1 MAFAKRIQRS
11 SGLTI
16 LVGLLVVCGMASFL
30 LYHAWHELLSSSH
43 SSSGSAAAAHAQSGR
58 FLPSRSKPLR
68 SRVPRAFGGGVPVR
82 YRAVRLADRLAD
94 ANYSGPDPT
103 PAWHRLSRHW
113 RKMLDPYANLGPR
126 RAPFRIKAAF
136 LVPDVVHYL
145 DPTHV
150 RTRRPYLGEG
160 ERRWTYTHG
169 VYESRLALFSPLS
182 AQGRARAALHRG
194 DQGRMD
200 RGTPTG
206 RAGLSSSSGGH
217 LSFVVRLPK
226 APVLR
231 FGVGVIPETMH
242 ETAPVRFVVEVD
254 GGDGS
259 KRVYNRTL
267 GPLEFLAWHE
277 DRVSLAPWA
286 GRTVT
291 LHFRT
296 NGRGAGSL
304 WMDPCIWG
312 EHTPSRSGPIGGGR
326 GSEDPKYNLVFIL
339 VDTMRPDAIT
349 ALGGRYAKTPN
360 MDGLARGGTAMTRFF
375 TNGSWTRASMVAF
388 FSANYDSAV
397 GLRSDTFGFRQGVR
411 QRFYEMR
418 PPQFP
423 WHMERLGYSV
433 AGVVNNFFALPYA
446 AIGVDHGFSRLTDVR
461 HPRLDSPAITRAAI
475 RFLRRNRNRRF
486 FLYVHYL
493 GLHDYVRRPTYLSS
507 LFSLPDGVKM
517 DEYWR
522 AYLELGR
529 QQDEEVGRLRRVMA
543 ELGLTRNTL
552 VVLTADHGETFSKAH
567 KQYVPFYH
575 QSMLYQHARSVW
587 DEVTHIPMIWYLP
600 GRVPQGKK
608 VTTQLRA
615 IDLFPSVL
623 DALGLPP
630 MVPVAGRSFWPLVAQ
645 AGRSKQDTTGSAAA
659 STGRGEPGDRPVYT
673 EGFHI
678 YGLRWHEYKYIER
691 DAATRRFSIGHHPV
705 DRPEE
710 LFDLKQDPG
719 ETIDLSHR
727 RPDLLARMRQ
737 LMQDIR
743 KRSRYERLRTRFSNS
758 TSGRIAPAWTSS
770 SWLSSFLPESR
781 SSAAART
788 SAAARVPTTHL
799 LLCSAHGR
807 RHLSGR
813 FLTKDPGAS
822 LLVRQVVGAAQ
833 VERQGLSGLRID
845 LVAQKG
851 CSGLAWATTRTSET
865 KLVLTLDGRP
875 VRASQLHVGRFG
887 LPVLTRLVLS
897 PSDALLRSVGRPA
910 VLDVQ
915 PQGIFVWQDRVV
927 TRWIDRDSAS
937 RDKVSRSMVRTN
949 LLRGG
954 YVKSG
959 HGRQRFR

>member
-1 MAFAKRIQRS
+1 
-11 SGLTI
+11 
-16 LVGLLVVCGMASFL
+16 
-30 LYHAWHELLSSSH
+30 
-43 SSSGSAAAAHAQSGR
+43 
-58 FLPSRSKPLR
+58 
-68 SRVPRAFGGGVPVR
+68 
-82 YRAVRLADRLAD
+82 
-94 ANYSGPDPT
+94 
-103 PAWHRLSRHW
+103 
-113 RKMLDPYANLGPR
+113 MLDPYADLGPG
-126 RAPFRIKAAF
+126 RAPFRVKVAF

-182 AQGRARAALHRG
+182 AQGRSRVQRHGEGQGRTRLGRIGSHRG
-194 DQGRMD
+194 PSMHV
-200 RGTPTG
+200 
-206 RAGLSSSSGGH
+206 GGH

-231 FGVGVIPETMH
+231 FGLGVIPETMH
-242 ETAPVRFVVEVD
+242 GKVPVRFVIEVD
-254 GGDGS
+254 AGGGS
-259 KRVYNRTL
+259 KRIYDRTV
-267 GPLEFLAWHE
+267 GPLDFLAWHE
-277 DRVSLAPWA
+277 DRLSLEPWA

-291 LHFRT
+291 LHLRT
-296 NGRGAGSL
+296 YGRGAGAL
-304 WMDPCIWG
+304 WMDPCVWG
-312 EHTPSRSGPIGGGR
+312 DRAPSHSVAFGGGSIGLLGGGR
-326 GSEDPKYNLVFIL
+326 GALKAKYNLLFIL
-339 VDTMRPDAIT
+339 VDTMRPDAIA

-360 MDGLARGGTAMTRFF
+360 MDALVRGGTAMTRFF

-397 GLRSDTFGFRQGVR
+397 GLRSDMFGVRRGVR
-411 QRFYEMR
+411 QRFYQMR

-475 RFLRRNRNRRF
+475 RFLRRNRDRRF

-493 GLHDYVRRPTYLSS
+493 GLHDYLRRPTYLSS
-507 LFSLPDGVKM
+507 LFPLPDGVEM

-529 QQDEEVGRLRRVMA
+529 QQDEEVGRLRRAVA
-543 ELGLTRNTL
+543 ELGLSHNTL

-567 KQYVPFYH
+567 KQYVPFFH
-575 QSMLYQHARSVW
+575 ESMLHQHARSVW
-587 DEVTHIPMIWYLP
+587 DEVTHIPMVWCLP
-600 GRVPQGKK
+600 GTVPSGKK
-608 VTTQLRA
+608 VTIQLRA

-691 DAATRRFSIGHHPV
+691 DAATKRFSIGHHPV

-710 LFDLKQDPG
+710 LFDLIQDPG
-719 ETIDLSHR
+719 ETHDLSKR
-727 RPDLLARMRQ
+727 RPDLLARMRR

-743 KRSRYERLRTRFSNS
+743 KRSRYERLRTRFSNVS
-758 TSGRIAPAWTSS
+758 SGWIAPAWTSS

-781 SSAAART
+781 FLGAGRT
-788 SAAARVPTTHL
+788 SAATRAPTTHL
-799 LLCSAHGR
+799 LFCSARGH
-807 RHLSGR
+807 HQLSGR
-813 FLTKDPGAS
+813 FLTVDPDAR

-845 LVAQKG
+845 LVAQRG

-897 PSDALLRSVGRPA
+897 PSDVLLRSVGRPA

-927 TRWIDRDSAS
+927 TRWIDRDSAR
-937 RDKVSRSMVRTN
+937 RDQVSRAMVRTN

-959 HGRQRFR
+959 HRR